1 MLYSDIS
8 LYGIYFQYLDWPS
21 IGSSPTLY
29 CLSIALVGTYR
40 MTLFNI

>member
-1 MLYSDIS
+1 MPYSDTS
-8 LYGIYFQYLDWPS
+8 LYGIYFQYLGRPS

-40 MTLFNI
+40 VTLFNI